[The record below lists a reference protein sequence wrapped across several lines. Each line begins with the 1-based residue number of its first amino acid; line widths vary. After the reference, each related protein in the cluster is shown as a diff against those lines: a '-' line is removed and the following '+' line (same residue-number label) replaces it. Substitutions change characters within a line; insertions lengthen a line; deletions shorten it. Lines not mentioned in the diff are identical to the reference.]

1 MQCLLGFIVGAR
13 KGRNVILCLRR
24 DFARYIS
31 LQNGYTRMRACNN
44 CDAFG
49 IDARMLLLYG
59 GSIVCDQCKMS
70 PFLEMEI
77 LNHRQI
83 IYNLAFFFVRVTSI
97 SLENKNV
104 IKTFFL
110 KHVYEGNLAS

>member
-1 MQCLLGFIVGAR
+1 MRANRRKTVLQCLLGFIVGAR

-49 IDARMLLLYG
+49 IDTRMLLLYG

-70 PFLEMEI
+70 PFFLEMEI
-77 LNHRQI
+77 LNHR
-83 IYNLAFFFVRVTSI
+83 
-97 SLENKNV
+97 
-104 IKTFFL
+104 
-110 KHVYEGNLAS
+110 